1 MIAIQWKTKSTN
13 VACILM
19 AQINNTGKNPPRTT
33 SLISQRQYQK
43 KFDLLLIRVIDTVTA
58 VR

>member
-19 AQINNTGKNPPRTT
+19 AQINNTGKNPPADL
-33 SLISQRQYQK
+33 SLQSK
-43 KFDLLLIRVIDTVTA
+43 A
-58 VR
+58 VSEKSLTCC